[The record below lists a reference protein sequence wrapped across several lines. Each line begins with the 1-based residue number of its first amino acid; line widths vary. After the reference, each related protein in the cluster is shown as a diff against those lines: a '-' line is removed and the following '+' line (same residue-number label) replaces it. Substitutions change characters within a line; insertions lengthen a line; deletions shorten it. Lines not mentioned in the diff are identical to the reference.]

1 MLKSIAGKALCMA
14 GAFSL
19 LAGFTACQKTPI
31 EPEPE
36 LKTNVAEIR
45 SLVLAGKPGANT
57 DTELSSSLR
66 AKTLTGI
73 VVSDKEGGNCQPFI
87 VSIVDDSDKAGAGL
101 ALVISE
107 ENNSF
112 APGDIISVS
121 LSDATAQFYN
131 GLLQVAT
138 GNAPEFEEKAGVP
151 EPIVIS
157 ASELADYESQYVK
170 IENTQPVE
178 GESGTWNSDSNKGN
192 VTMETEDGGTW
203 TLRTMQGAS
212 YAAETIPEDK
222 SGSVAGIAGVYNS
235 TLQISPRN
243 LDDIQLTAD
252 RFTVSSTEATIAEVL
267 EGGEGKSY
275 TVSGA
280 VVTGRNERGV
290 LVEQE
295 GSSIYVFLGGEHEFT
310 AGDVVSVSG
319 RTESRN
325 GLLQF
330 GEGSTLEKTGTEEYV
345 YPEPETF
352 TATEIDAYMSAPEVK
367 YVTYTGYVY
376 KSGNYTNVDIDGT
389 SYIGSLDYMTED
401 FRDKYNG
408 HVLEITGWL
417 FGAYSS
423 YMYTMPVEVV
433 DLGEYEEE
441 VPEGAIYYNT
451 FDKEVSSET
460 FGDGGS
466 WPYLDQFD
474 GWRNEKGSGAA
485 GVTYDFEH
493 MSVRS
498 NQSSEGYLS
507 TYEGSGKNNIFFS
520 TAPNHFTIGNI
531 AVSGRDFKL
540 TFGAQRYSQGGNNT
554 FLKSNFEVRV
564 STDGTVWSQALD
576 YDFAVEDDPG
586 QWRLAELDF
595 TLPEDASTL
604 YIRFEALTGSVNRI
618 DDVLLTAGE
627 GGQEA
632 IPGGETELE
641 LSTIAEVLAGP
652 VDTKYRIEGQVI
664 ATHTRGFLVKDDSG
678 IILVFKRN
686 VEEAQVGNYVSV
698 TGPTTEYGKLA
709 QFDSTSEVT
718 LISTGSWTNPTP
730 EEWGA
735 SDFDSYVAMQTPTIE
750 YVTYTGLLTSYRD
763 NNWQWHYNVGIEGTD
778 VQGTVSYPD
787 ASINIESLVDR
798 EVIVCGWV
806 IGVTGE
812 DEYISTMVTSVEPTE
827 EDLMP
832 DEDEALTVSKLYSIL
847 KGLEDGAGLGEYV
860 AVKGYVAANNE
871 GGNLY
876 RMISITDNS
885 GLPESGLIL
894 YGQDFVGD
902 DLLPVGTEVIVSLSR
917 AEFDNYNGLY
927 EIKNGVVFKT
937 GDVADEMIVPVI
949 SAAEAGQYLCQYVTV
964 KDLTPAES
972 ATTWVVGG
980 ETTNT
985 TFSDASGD
993 SIDARATSYAEF
1005 ADLTIEHVTADLS
1018 GVMQVYNGTYQ
1029 LFPTSNG
1036 DVAGF
1041 TAE

>member
-1 MLKSIAGKALCMA
+1 MQNSIIRNALCAA
-14 GAFSL
+14 GAMVL
-19 LAGFTACQKTPI
+19 LAGSYGCQKNPI
-31 EPEPE
+31 EPETE
-36 LKTNVAEIR
+36 GTNVAEIR
-45 SLVLAGKPGANT
+45 SLVLAENPGDNT
-57 DTELSSSLR
+57 DTDLSGTLR
-66 AKTLTGI
+66 AMTLKGI
-73 VVSDKEGGNCQPFI
+73 VVSDKDGGNCQSFI
-87 VSIVDDSDKAGAGL
+87 VNVVDDSDKGGSGL
-101 ALVISE
+101 ALEISAA
-107 ENNSF
+107 NNSF
-112 APGDIISVS
+112 EPGDVIEVS

-131 GLLQVAT
+131 GLLQLAT
-138 GNAPEFEEKAGVP
+138 DNAPAAVEKVSVP
-151 EPIVIS
+151 EPVVIT
-157 ASELADYESQYVK
+157 ADEIADYESQYVM
-170 IENTQPVE
+170 IERTQPAA

-243 LDDIQLTAD
+243 LDDIRLTAD
-252 RFTVSSTEATIAEVL
+252 RFTVSSTKATIAEVL

-275 TVSGA
+275 SVSGA

-295 GSSIYVFLGGEHEFT
+295 GISIYVFLGSEHEFA
-310 AGDVVSVSG
+310 AGDIVNVSG

-352 TATEIDAYMSAPEVK
+352 TATEIDAYMDAPEVK
-367 YVTYTGYVY
+367 YVSYTGYVY

-408 HVLEITGWL
+408 HMLEITGWL

-498 NQSSEGYLS
+498 NQSSEGFLS

-520 TAPNHFTIGNI
+520 TAPNHFTIGDI
-531 AVSGRDFKL
+531 SVSGRDFKL

-576 YDFAVEDDPG
+576 YDFALEDDPG

-595 TLPEDASTL
+595 SLPEDASSL

-632 IPGGETELE
+632 IPGGSDETEL
-641 LSTIAEVLAGP
+641 SSIAEVIAGP
-652 VDTKYRIEGQVI
+652 VDAKYRIEGQVI
-664 ATHTRGFLVKDDSG
+664 ATHTKGFLVKDDSG
-678 IILVFKRN
+678 TILVFKN
-686 VEEAQVGNYVSV
+686 VDEAETGSYVSV
-698 TGPTTEYGKLA
+698 EGPTTEYGGMK
-709 QFDSTSEVT
+709 QFDTTSEVT
-718 LISTGSWTNPTP
+718 VTGSGSWTNPAA

-735 SDFDSYVAMQTPTIE
+735 AEFEAYVSGTPTIE
-750 YVTYTGLLTSYRD
+750 YVTYTGTLTSEKNQYY
-763 NNWQWHYNVGIEGTD
+763 QTYYNVSIDGTD
-778 VQGTVSYPD
+778 IQGSLAYP
-787 ASINIESLVDR
+787 EGSLNVDGLLER
-798 EVIVCGWV
+798 EVIVYGYTV
-806 IGVTGE
+806 GVTGSSS
-812 DEYISTMVTSVEPTE
+812 YVNTMVTSIEAAEKE
-827 EDLMP
+827 EMP
-832 DEDEALTVSKLYSIL
+832 DENEAMSVAELYTVLEGLSDGSKLN
-847 KGLEDGAGLGEYV
+847 DYV

-871 GGNLY
+871 GGNMY
-876 RMISITDNS
+876 RMLSIVDNT
-885 GLPESGLIL
+885 GEAKSGLIV
-894 YGQDFVGD
+894 YGTDYTEET
-902 DLLPVGTEVIVSLSR
+902 LPVGTKVIVSLAY

-927 EIKNGVVFKT
+927 EIKNATVFTTDEKAAIVVPEISV
-937 GDVADEMIVPVI
+937 DEAAD
-949 SAAEAGQYLCQYVTV
+949 YLCQYVTV
-964 KDLTPAES
+964 KGLTPSKS

-980 ETTNT
+980 KTTNT
-985 TFSDASGD
+985 EFTDASGA
-993 SIDARATSYAEF
+993 SIDARVTSYAEF
-1005 ADLTIEHVTADLS
+1005 ADQPIGHVTADLS
-1018 GVMQVYNGTYQ
+1018 GVMQVYNGSYQ
-1029 LFPTSNG
+1029 IFPTSFE

>member
-1 MLKSIAGKALCMA
+1 MQNSIIRNALCAA
-14 GAFSL
+14 GAMVL
-19 LAGFTACQKTPI
+19 LAGSYGCQKNPI
-31 EPEPE
+31 EPETE
-36 LKTNVAEIR
+36 GTNVAEIR
-45 SLVLAGKPGANT
+45 SLVLAENPGDNT
-57 DTELSSSLR
+57 DTDLSGTLR
-66 AKTLTGI
+66 AMTLKGI
-73 VVSDKEGGNCQPFI
+73 VVSDKDGGNCQSFI
-87 VSIVDDSDKAGAGL
+87 VNVVDDSDKGGSGL
-101 ALVISE
+101 ALEISAA
-107 ENNSF
+107 NNSF
-112 APGDIISVS
+112 EPGDVIEVS

-131 GLLQVAT
+131 GLLQLAT
-138 GNAPEFEEKAGVP
+138 DNAPAAVEKVSVP
-151 EPIVIS
+151 EPVIIT
-157 ASELADYESQYVK
+157 ADEIADYESQYVM
-170 IENTQPVE
+170 IERTQPAA

-243 LDDIQLTAD
+243 LDDIRLTAD

-275 TVSGA
+275 SVSGA

-295 GSSIYVFLGGEHEFT
+295 GSSIYVFLGSEHEFA

-345 YPEPETF
+345 YSEPETF
-352 TATEIDAYMSAPEVK
+352 TATEIDAYMDAPEVK
-367 YVTYTGYVY
+367 YVSYTGYVY

-408 HVLEITGWL
+408 HMLEITGWL

-498 NQSSEGYLS
+498 NQSSEGFLS

-576 YDFAVEDDPG
+576 YDFALDDDPG

-595 TLPEDASTL
+595 SLPEDASSL

-632 IPGGETELE
+632 IPGGDEELE
-641 LSTIAEVLAGP
+641 LSTIAEVLASP

-664 ATHTRGFLVKDDSG
+664 ATHTKGFLVKDDSG
-678 IILVFKRN
+678 TILVFKN
-686 VEEAQVGNYVSV
+686 VDEAETGSYVSV
-698 TGPTTEYGKLA
+698 EGPTTEYGGMK
-709 QFDSTSEVT
+709 QFDTTSEVT
-718 LISTGSWTNPTP
+718 VTGSGSWTNPAA

-735 SDFDSYVAMQTPTIE
+735 AEFEAYVSGTPTIE
-750 YVTYTGLLTSYRD
+750 YVTYTGTLTSEKNQYY
-763 NNWQWHYNVGIEGTD
+763 QTYYNVSIDGTD
-778 VQGTVSYPD
+778 IQGSLAYP
-787 ASINIESLVDR
+787 EGSLNVDGLLER
-798 EVIVCGWV
+798 EVIVYGYTV
-806 IGVTGE
+806 GVTGSSS
-812 DEYISTMVTSVEPTE
+812 YVNTMVTSIEAAEKE
-827 EDLMP
+827 EMP
-832 DEDEALTVSKLYSIL
+832 DENEAMSVAELYTVLEGLSDGSKLN
-847 KGLEDGAGLGEYV
+847 DYV

-871 GGNLY
+871 GGNMY
-876 RMISITDNS
+876 RMLSIVDNT
-885 GLPESGLIL
+885 GEAKSGLIV
-894 YGQDFVGD
+894 YGTDYTEET
-902 DLLPVGTEVIVSLSR
+902 LPVGTKVIVSLAY

-927 EIKNGVVFKT
+927 EIKNATVFTTDEKAAIVVPEISV
-937 GDVADEMIVPVI
+937 DEAAD
-949 SAAEAGQYLCQYVTV
+949 YLCQYVTV
-964 KDLTPAES
+964 KGLTPSKS

-980 ETTNT
+980 KTTNT
-985 TFSDASGD
+985 EFTDASGA
-993 SIDARATSYAEF
+993 SIDARVTSYAEF
-1005 ADLTIEHVTADLS
+1005 ADQSIGHVTADLS
-1018 GVMQVYNGTYQ
+1018 GVMQVYNGSYQ
-1029 LFPTSNG
+1029 IFPTSFE
-1036 DVAGF
+1036 DVSGF
-1041 TAE
+1041 SAE

>member
-1 MLKSIAGKALCMA
+1 MQNSIIRNALCAA
-14 GAFSL
+14 GAMVL
-19 LAGFTACQKTPI
+19 LAGSYGCQKNPI
-31 EPEPE
+31 EPETE
-36 LKTNVAEIR
+36 GTNVAEIR
-45 SLVLAGKPGANT
+45 SLVLAENPGDNT
-57 DTELSSSLR
+57 DTDLSGTLR
-66 AKTLTGI
+66 AMTLKGI
-73 VVSDKEGGNCQPFI
+73 VVSDKDGGNCQSFI
-87 VSIVDDSDKAGAGL
+87 VNVVDDSDKGGSGL
-101 ALVISE
+101 ALEISAA
-107 ENNSF
+107 NNSF
-112 APGDIISVS
+112 EPGDVIEVS

-131 GLLQVAT
+131 GLLQLAT
-138 GNAPEFEEKAGVP
+138 DNAPAAVEKVSVP
-151 EPIVIS
+151 EPVIIT
-157 ASELADYESQYVK
+157 ADEIADYESQYVM
-170 IENTQPVE
+170 IERTQPAA

-243 LDDIQLTAD
+243 LDDIRLTAD

-275 TVSGA
+275 SVSGA

-295 GSSIYVFLGGEHEFT
+295 GSSIYVFLGSEHEFA
-310 AGDVVSVSG
+310 AGDIVSVSG

-352 TATEIDAYMSAPEVK
+352 TATEIDAYMDAPEVK
-367 YVTYTGYVY
+367 YVSYTGYVY

-408 HVLEITGWL
+408 HMLEITGWL

-423 YMYTMPVEVV
+423 YMYTMPVEVT

-576 YDFAVEDDPG
+576 YDFALDDDPG

-595 TLPEDASTL
+595 SLPEDASSL

-632 IPGGETELE
+632 IPGGDTELE
-641 LSTIAEVLAGP
+641 LSTIAEVLASP
-652 VDTKYRIEGQVI
+652 VDAKYRIEGQVI
-664 ATHTRGFLVKDDSG
+664 ATHTKGFLVKDDSG
-678 IILVFKRN
+678 TILVFKN
-686 VEEAQVGNYVSV
+686 VDEAETGSYVSV
-698 TGPTTEYGKLA
+698 EGPTTEYGGMK
-709 QFDSTSEVT
+709 QFDTTSEVT
-718 LISTGSWTNPTP
+718 VTGSGSWTNPAA

-735 SDFDSYVAMQTPTIE
+735 AEFEAYVSGTPTIE
-750 YVTYTGLLTSYRD
+750 YVTYTGTLTSEKNQYY
-763 NNWQWHYNVGIEGTD
+763 QTYYNVSIDGTD
-778 VQGTVSYPD
+778 IQGSLAYP
-787 ASINIESLVDR
+787 ESSLNVDGLLER
-798 EVIVCGWV
+798 EVIVHGYTV
-806 IGVTGE
+806 GVTGSSS
-812 DEYISTMVTSVEPTE
+812 YVNTMVTSIEAAEKE
-827 EDLMP
+827 EMP
-832 DEDEALTVSKLYSIL
+832 DEDEAMSVAELYTVLEGLSDESKLN
-847 KGLEDGAGLGEYV
+847 DYV

-871 GGNLY
+871 GGNMY
-876 RMISITDNS
+876 RMLSIVDNT
-885 GLPESGLIL
+885 GEAKSGLIV
-894 YGQDFVGD
+894 YGTDYTEET
-902 DLLPVGTEVIVSLSR
+902 LPVGSYVIVSLKY

-927 EIKNGVVFKT
+927 EVKNGTIFTTGKT
-937 GDVADEMIVPVI
+937 AEMNVPEIDAAD
-949 SAAEAGQYLCQYVTV
+949 AGKYLGQYVTV
-964 KDLTPAES
+964 KGLTPIES
-972 ATTWVVGG
+972 AETWVVNNT
-980 ETTNT
+980 TTNT
-985 TFSDASGD
+985 PFTDASGD
-993 SIDARATSYAEF
+993 SILARVTKYAEF
-1005 ADLTIEHVTADLS
+1005 KDEAIAHVTADLS
-1018 GVMQVYNGTYQ
+1018 GVMQVYNGDYQ
-1029 LFPTSNG
+1029 IFPTSFE
-1036 DVAGF
+1036 DVSGF
-1041 TAE
+1041 SAE